1 MERTSERENIRE
13 NGENIR
19 ERENNRENGNRK
31 VFSDEEWTVVTSRR
45 RRGGRDGKGKTD
57 GKTQVNSFYFT
68 NFPDEVTLQ
77 ELRHR
82 FSRIGEVVN
91 IFIPGKKNKQ
101 GKFFGFVR
109 FKGIED
115 TKDTEERMRDIWFG
129 SYKLWAN
136 VARFTKEG
144 GFQNELG
151 GKRHTLDGRNKET
164 EIKRLKHNE
173 APVRSRKIGWDRTKV
188 GNLSY
193 AEAAGRKADGAGRQE
208 VTVVEGYQCVLENN
222 TKEKQVE
229 SREWRGLSFETVE
242 EDRVWARKGLIG
254 MVKNIDEV
262 PLIQQKILDVGI
274 TTVKIIPMGGKKVFI
289 QPLEDEDLWDLVK
302 DAEEFYWF
310 VNIKEWNPK
319 EISSD
324 RSIWIRVYG
333 VPVHAWREN
342 FFKRILECTGEVIV
356 LDDDTLKKR
365 RFDYARVLI
374 RTSALSFINQVE
386 KVKIDEDFFVV
397 RLLEEVSFYPTRIAE
412 KQSLQQVEDEESNSQ
427 WWINHNVE
435 EEEEGEMNSQNLERE
450 YCAFNEMWEEG
461 KNDESG
467 GANGKVQEKSLIP
480 ASPKK
485 AAHSAIGVRER
496 KENSPSTTQMGP
508 HYATKDNFILDSTG
522 VLFTGVLGPIKRPI
536 REVHEVT
543 GSGSGPGIMTQKNQ
557 VELIEN
563 SQRKYRKKQNPST
576 MNFV

>member
-1 MERTSERENIRE
+1 
-13 NGENIR
+13 
-19 ERENNRENGNRK
+19 
-31 VFSDEEWTVVTSRR
+31 
-45 RRGGRDGKGKTD
+45 
-57 GKTQVNSFYFT
+57 
-68 NFPDEVTLQ
+68 
-77 ELRHR
+77 
-82 FSRIGEVVN
+82 
-91 IFIPGKKNKQ
+91 
-101 GKFFGFVR
+101 
-109 FKGIED
+109 
-115 TKDTEERMRDIWFG
+115 MRDIWFG

-193 AEAAGRKADGAGRQE
+193 AEAAGRKADGA
-208 VTVVEGYQCVLENN
+208 
-222 TKEKQVE
+222 
-229 SREWRGLSFETVE
+229 VE

-543 GSGSGPGIMTQKNQ
+543 GSGSGPASNSFNHHFVLIKTDILTIFQDGFDDPLDYPRELDEMMGRTFAFRIKWQQEWRQGSVIEIKDSRDLVKKIQIAESSKSIPLEIGVESSKSTPVKIVVDSSRSTPLQIADSLALDDIVMELSSTSEHDHNQ
-557 VELIEN
+557 LTKIT
-563 SQRKYRKKQNPST
+563 PSKRPPVKEHDDEKLPGQLSSNKPAK
-576 MNFV
+576 MKLRNVKLEKAGL

>member
-1 MERTSERENIRE
+1 
-13 NGENIR
+13 
-19 ERENNRENGNRK
+19 
-31 VFSDEEWTVVTSRR
+31 
-45 RRGGRDGKGKTD
+45 
-57 GKTQVNSFYFT
+57 
-68 NFPDEVTLQ
+68 
-77 ELRHR
+77 
-82 FSRIGEVVN
+82 
-91 IFIPGKKNKQ
+91 
-101 GKFFGFVR
+101 
-109 FKGIED
+109 
-115 TKDTEERMRDIWFG
+115 
-129 SYKLWAN
+129 
-136 VARFTKEG
+136 
-144 GFQNELG
+144 
-151 GKRHTLDGRNKET
+151 
-164 EIKRLKHNE
+164 
-173 APVRSRKIGWDRTKV
+173 
-188 GNLSY
+188 
-193 AEAAGRKADGAGRQE
+193 
-208 VTVVEGYQCVLENN
+208 
-222 TKEKQVE
+222 
-229 SREWRGLSFETVE
+229 
-242 EDRVWARKGLIG
+242 
-254 MVKNIDEV
+254 
-262 PLIQQKILDVGI
+262 
-274 TTVKIIPMGGKKVFI
+274 
-289 QPLEDEDLWDLVK
+289 
-302 DAEEFYWF
+302 
-310 VNIKEWNPK
+310 
-319 EISSD
+319 
-324 RSIWIRVYG
+324 
-333 VPVHAWREN
+333 
-342 FFKRILECTGEVIV
+342 
-356 LDDDTLKKR
+356 
-365 RFDYARVLI
+365 
-374 RTSALSFINQVE
+374 LSFINQVE

-576 MNFV
+576 YDGDNEYQQQQDNICLQEGILDGRESDDGSCDRSMQFNSENQELNNGEDSTAEVAQTLTQPLSAEVNSESNQTVEQNQEKEKLKKKRRRRTIPKMKDLARAMALMPKKKKKKQVRTNSTSNGNTVASDSSNQVNILLDSSCSREISEWRKWVLLHEEPSEVASKVWEFGRKEGVSFSDDEGGVVKELEAIERRDREKMGVNISKGNQSGESNRNGL

>member
-1 MERTSERENIRE
+1 MERTLRRENIRE

-57 GKTQVNSFYFT
+57 GKTQVTSFYFT

-82 FSRIGEVVN
+82 FSRIGEVVT

-101 GKFFGFVR
+101 GNFFGFVR
-109 FKGIED
+109 FKGIDE
-115 TKDTEERMRDIWFG
+115 TKVAEERMREIWFG
-129 SYKLWAN
+129 TYKLWAN

-144 GFQNELG
+144 GFQNEFG
-151 GKRHTLDGRNKET
+151 GKLHTLDGRSKET
-164 EIKRLKHNE
+164 EKKRHKHNE

-193 AEAAGRKADGAGRQE
+193 AEAACRKADGAGRQ
-208 VTVVEGYQCVLENN
+208 VAMIGEGHQSLHENN
-222 TKEKQVE
+222 TKKTQVDN
-229 SREWRGLSFETVE
+229 REWRGLSFETIE

-254 MVKNIDEV
+254 MVNNIDEV

-274 TTVKIIPMGGKKVFI
+274 TTAKIIPMGGKTVFI

-302 DAEEFYWF
+302 DAEEFFNHWF
-310 VNIKEWNPK
+310 VKIKEWNPK
-319 EISSD
+319 ETSSD

-342 FFKRILECTGEVIV
+342 FFKKILECTGEVIV
-356 LDDDTLKKR
+356 LDDDTLNKR
-365 RFDYARVLI
+365 RFDYARVLV

-397 RLLEEVSFYPTRIAE
+397 RMLEEVSFCPISIVG
-412 KQSLQQVEDEESNSQ
+412 KQILQQDEDEESNSQ

-461 KNDESG
+461 KNNVSG
-467 GANGKVQEKSLIP
+467 GANRKVQEKSLIS

-485 AAHSAIGVRER
+485 TAHSASGVRER
-496 KENSPSTTQMGP
+496 KENCPSTTQIGS
-508 HYATKDNFILDSTG
+508 HVATKDNFVLDSTG
-522 VLFTGVLGPIKRPI
+522 VLFTGVLGSNKRPI
-536 REVHEVT
+536 REVHEVVIR
-543 GSGSGPGIMTQKNQ
+543 SG
-557 VELIEN
+557 
-563 SQRKYRKKQNPST
+563 
-576 MNFV
+576 